1 MKIDIHNH
9 VCRDLDALLQA
20 GDRLGIDLFCCAFG
34 PAASSRITRGNPDPE
49 AVRASNDEVVAAVRA
64 HPKRI
69 VGWCYV
75 NPGYLRESLEEM
87 DRCIR
92 DEGLIGVKL
101 YNQYFMDEPVL
112 FPIVERTVAWG
123 VPLLIHAGRP
133 CRAQDRAAQPRI
145 SDGTH
150 IAGLARRFPEAMII
164 EGHIGGGGDW
174 EWSLK
179 AIASVPNVFLDTSGS
194 VIDAGMVDRCLAA
207 IGHERL
213 LFGTDMSYE
222 EGVGKILGS
231 DLSEEQREDVFWRN
245 ALRIFERRK
254 V

>member
-9 VCRDLDALLQA
+9 VCQDLSALLEA

-34 PAASSRITRGNPDPE
+34 AAASQRITRGNPGPE
-49 AVRASNDEVVAAVRA
+49 AVKASNDEVIAAVRA
-64 HPKRI
+64 HPDRI
-69 VGWCYV
+69 AGWCYL
-75 NPGYLRESLEEM
+75 NPGYARESLAEM

-92 DEGLIGVKL
+92 GEGLIGVKL

-112 FPIVERTVAWG
+112 FPIVERTVEWG
-123 VPLLIHAGRP
+123 VPLLIHAGKP
-133 CRAQDRAAQPRI
+133 SRAQDRAAQPRI

-150 IAGLARRFPEAMII
+150 IAALARRFPEAMII

-179 AIASVPNVFLDTSGS
+179 AVTDVPNVFLDTSGS
-194 VIDAGMVDRCLAA
+194 VVDAGMVDRCLAA
-207 IGHERL
+207 LGHHRL

-222 EGVGKILGS
+222 EGVGKVLGS
-231 DLSEEQREDVFWRN
+231 ALSEDQREDVFWRN
-245 ALRIFERRK
+245 ARRLFDRRK